1 MDRVLIDL
9 DEIEKNDADNAQKK
23 QSGGSMSPG

>member
-1 MDRVLIDL
+1 MTRVLIDL
-9 DEIEKNDADNAQKK
+9 DDEEKDDANNVQKK